1 MDSEE
6 IEYLRSKGVEALST
20 VLNKEQNIK
29 VIEKAVFDIGSNDEY
44 LTNIYDIICK
54 INNND
59 KLLNILTDI
68 KNNKLGWNHTYLEDI
83 IYEEQEQNN
92 FLIKPF
98 EVEEGVIECKCG
110 SSRVYSFAK
119 QTRGAD
125 ESTTTFAE
133 CMACGNNWTY
143 SG

>member
-1 MDSEE
+1 MDCEE
-6 IEYLRSKGVEALST
+6 ITDLRIRGVNALKT
-20 VLNKEQNIK
+20 VLSKEQNIK
-29 VIEKAVFDIGSNDEY
+29 IIEKSVFENGILDKY

-54 INNND
+54 IKNNE
-59 KLLNILTDI
+59 KLSNILSDI
-68 KNNKLGWNHTYLEDI
+68 KNKKLDWNHSYLDDT

-133 CMACGNNWTY
+133 CMACGNKWTY

>member
-1 MDSEE
+1 MDSAE
-6 IEYLRSKGVEALST
+6 IEDLRSRGVDALKT
-20 VLNKEQNIK
+20 VLTKEQNIK
-29 VIEKAVFDIGSNDEY
+29 IIEKSIYENGSVDKY
-44 LTNIYDIICK
+44 LANIYDVICK
-54 INNND
+54 INND
-59 KLLNILTDI
+59 EKLTSILADI
-68 KNNKLGWNHTYLEDI
+68 KSKKLDWNYSYLDDI

-110 SSRVYSFAK
+110 STRVYSFAK

-133 CMACGNNWTY
+133 CMACGNKWTY

>member
-1 MDSEE
+1 MDSVE
-6 IEYLRSKGVEALST
+6 IEDMRNRGVEALKT

-29 VIEKAVFDIGSNDEY
+29 IIEKAVFDKGDPDKY
-44 LTNIYDIICK
+44 LIDIYDIVCK
-54 INNND
+54 INNNN
-59 KLLNILTDI
+59 KLTNILSDI
-68 KNNKLGWNHTYLEDI
+68 KNNKLGWNHSYLEDV

-133 CMACGNNWTY
+133 CMACGNKWTY